1 MNHLKSFL
9 LGIALIAAGNAVNA
23 QDTWGLGV
31 RVGDPSGI
39 TVKKYMS
46 KNALELSIGRTH
58 VWGPR
63 NWYYDRFDH
72 WYVDKKFGYKEYQ
85 YIGYRSS
92 APLGVQ
98 LHYLFNNPIN
108 NVGKESTDGLHW
120 YYGLGAQFRFQTYDF
135 DYRYKLDGDPD
146 WYYARGERVSD
157 IDLGIDGVLGLE
169 YRFKTAPFSVFA
181 DITLFMEVLDDPFF
195 FWTQG
200 GLGVRYNF

>member
-1 MNHLKSFL
+1 MNHLKSFF
-9 LGIALIAAGNAVNA
+9 LGIALTVAGNALHA

-31 RVGDPSGI
+31 RLGDPAGI

-46 KNALELSIGRTH
+46 KNALELSIGRTY
-58 VWGPR
+58 VWGYR
-63 NWYYDRFDH
+63 DWYYDRFDY
-72 WYVDKKFGYKEYQ
+72 WYANKKFGYREYE
-85 YIGYRSS
+85 YLRYRSS

-98 LHYLFNNPIN
+98 LHYLFNNPIKN
-108 NVGKESTDGLHW
+108 AGKNLDGLHW

-135 DYRYKLDGDPD
+135 DYRYKIDGDPD
-146 WYYARGERVSD
+146 WYYARGERVTD

-181 DITLFMEVLDDPFF
+181 DITLFMEVIDDPFV